1 MTCAEYQQAWIE
13 AENGSEASPEIR
25 THFTKCV
32 LCQEFTYEQETLRGH
47 VRNLAKTEVA
57 PESLRNKVEA
67 GIQGRRPIRGSGRR
81 VWIGVAAVAAM
92 VLLGLAA
99 AGLHWYRSNHALSPD
114 RLARDFIA
122 DHLHYLPGR
131 EQIVSPSA
139 REVESWFQGRVDFPV
154 RVPEV
159 PSAVLQDARV
169 CDIAGRKAALLH
181 YRRESDQTLVS
192 LFVTPEPKSFETK
205 KRPIEVWESNQGLN
219 SALWCH
225 RGLVYS
231 LVAALDTA
239 SMQQIADSIKRQA
252 R

>member
-13 AENGSEASPEIR
+13 AENGKEASPEIR
-25 THFTKCV
+25 EHLTKCIV
-32 LCQEFTYEQETLRGH
+32 CQEFTYEQDALRAQ
-47 VRNLAKTEVA
+47 VRNLAKTESA
-57 PESLRNKVEA
+57 PGSLHARVEA
-67 GIQGRRPIRGSGRR
+67 MTVGPRPPHAVGRRIWR
-81 VWIGVAAVAAM
+81 GVAAAAALM
-92 VLLGLAA
+92 VLTVTALD
-99 AGLHWYRSNHALSPD
+99 WYRNSNSLSPN
-114 RLARDFIA
+114 RLAQDFIA

-139 REVESWFQGRVDFPV
+139 REVETWFQGRVDFSV
-154 RVPEV
+154 RVPEI

-181 YRRESDQTLVS
+181 YRREDDQTLVS
-192 LFVTPEPKSFETK
+192 LFVTPEPKSFEK
-205 KRPIEVWESNQGLN
+205 EKRPIEVWESNQGLN

-231 LVAALDTA
+231 LVATLDTA
-239 SMQQIADSIKRQA
+239 SLQQIADSIQRQA

>member
-1 MTCAEYQQAWIE
+1 MTCKEYQQAWIE
-13 AENGSEASPEIR
+13 AENGKEASQQIR
-25 THFTKCV
+25 EHLTKCAF
-32 LCQEFTYEQETLRGH
+32 CQEFTYEQETLRGH
-47 VRNLAKTEVA
+47 VRKLARTESA
-57 PESLRNKVEA
+57 PHSLRLQVEA
-67 GIQGRRPIRGSGRR
+67 RLLGRRRPYVMGHRLWIR
-81 VWIGVAAVAAM
+81 VAAAAAVLILAAVA
-92 VLLGLAA
+92 
-99 AGLHWYRSNHALSPD
+99 LHWYHRNYSLTPN
-114 RLARDFIA
+114 RLAQDFIA

-131 EQIVSPSA
+131 AEIVSPSA

-181 YRRESDQTLVS
+181 YRREADQTLVS
-192 LFVTPEPKSFETK
+192 LFVTPEPNSFEEE
-205 KRPIEVWESNQGLN
+205 KRPIEVWESDQGLS

-239 SMQQIADSIKRQA
+239 SLQQIADSIKRQA

>member
-1 MTCAEYQQAWIE
+1 MTCEEYQQAWIQ
-13 AENGSEASPEIR
+13 AEDGKEASPETR
-25 THFTKCV
+25 EHLTKCA
-32 LCQEFTYEQETLRGH
+32 LCQEFTYEQERLRDH
-47 VRNLAKTEVA
+47 VRKLAKTEFA
-57 PESLRNKVEA
+57 PESLREQAEA
-67 GIQGRRPIRGSGRR
+67 MILGRRPSHPMSPQIWSG
-81 VWIGVAAVAAM
+81 VGAAVA
-92 VLLGLAA
+92 LLILTVAA
-99 AGLHWYRSNHALSPD
+99 LHWYRSSYLLSPN
-114 RLARDFIA
+114 RLAQDFIA

-131 EQIVSPSA
+131 EEIVSPSA
-139 REVESWFQGRVDFPV
+139 REVESWFQARVDFSV

-181 YRRESDQTLVS
+181 YRREADQTLVS
-192 LFVTPEPKSFETK
+192 LFVTPEPKSFETA

-231 LVAALDTA
+231 LVATLDTA
-239 SMQQIADSIKRQA
+239 SLQQIADSIKRQA